1 MRRAGW
7 SRLVAATQTT
17 TRCWLRPQRVGV
29 SADERTSAEL
39 RVGLLIADVGLA
51 FSRSLVCVYTSTVV
65 FIQRL
70 KHRVSS
76 LLLHLLLLQMTTELC

>member
-7 SRLVAATQTT
+7 SLVAATQTT
-17 TRCWLRPQRVGV
+17 TRCRLRPQRVGV

-39 RVGLLIADVGLA
+39 RVGLLIADVGLT
-51 FSRSLVCVYTSTVV
+51 FSRSLVCVYTFTVV

-76 LLLHLLLLQMTTELC
+76 LLLDLLLLQTTTELC